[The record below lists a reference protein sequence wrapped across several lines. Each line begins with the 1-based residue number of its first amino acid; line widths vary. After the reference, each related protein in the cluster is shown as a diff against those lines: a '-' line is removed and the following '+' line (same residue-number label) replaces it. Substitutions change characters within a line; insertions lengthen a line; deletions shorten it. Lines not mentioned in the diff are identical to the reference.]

1 MRKHTLFLFLF
12 AAGLALASF
21 TSAPALGAVKSRT
34 VEYQQGGVTMK
45 GLLFWDDA
53 VKGKR
58 PGVMVVHEWWG
69 LDEHA
74 RHRAEML
81 AKLGYAAFA
90 ADMYGEGRMTSH
102 AAEAQAW
109 MEQITANVDNWR
121 ARALNALAVFRAQPE
136 VDATRVAAIGYCF
149 GGATVMHMAY
159 AGADLKG
166 VASFHG
172 SLPPAEGIKPGV
184 IKAKVLAAHGAADP
198 LVPPERVQAFQ
209 KSLEDAGA
217 VWEFVTYSGA
227 KHSFTNPDAAKAGM
241 PAMAYD
247 ARADRH
253 SWDLLQYFLKEIFA
267 GK

>member
-1 MRKHTLFLFLF
+1 MKKLTLFLLV
-12 AAGLALASF
+12 AGLVLAGL
-21 TSAPALGAVKSRT
+21 TPGPALGAVKSRT
-34 VEYQQGGVTMK
+34 VEYKQGATTLK
-45 GLLFWDDA
+45 GQLFWDDA

-58 PGVMVVHEWWG
+58 PAVMVVHEWWG
-69 LDEHA
+69 LNDYA

-102 AAEAQAW
+102 ADEAQAW
-109 MEQITANVDNWR
+109 MEQITANVEGWR
-121 ARALNALAVFRAQPE
+121 ARALYALDVLRAQPE
-136 VDATRVAAIGYCF
+136 VDSRRVAAIGYCF

-172 SLPPAEGIKPGV
+172 SLPPAEGIKSGV

-209 KSLEDAGA
+209 KSLEEAGA
-217 VWEFVTYSGA
+217 VWEFVAYGGA
-227 KHSFTNPDAAKAGM
+227 KHSFTNPDADKVGM
-241 PAMAYD
+241 AAMAYNP
-247 ARADRH
+247 RADRH